1 MDIIN
6 SYSSKENHI
15 QHLEKVVQESLDAL
29 ELCAYFEKRQ
39 SPLNQF
45 SSREEIFDNAVATLQ
60 KVFPIKFYGV
70 YLVEENNLDLYL
82 AQSSSNSSSSY
93 LQQNLES
100 FIDNG
105 TVAWTLRENRTV
117 VSFSFD
123 HKYVV
128 LLHALDTN
136 QKTHG
141 LTAFFLERHTTAITS
156 WNSIL
161 LTIMM
166 RSTAYAYE
174 NFTLYKQ
181 LDNQNNRLNGTIEQ
195 LNTEIV
201 KKEQV
206 EKQLRD
212 SETIYRNIFEN
223 TGNATIII
231 SHDGNILL
239 ANSQFISFSEHSK
252 EELENGKNIFD
263 FFPQENHVQSIKKIL
278 SDPSHQ
284 PRGRAREYLFQ
295 GKEQRERFVLLYIHS
310 LGIDNKYI
318 VSFSDISKI
327 KQAEQELNFQ
337 AYHDTLTHLPNR
349 AHLEERLSQ
358 AIKKSYLQ
366 SNYNYAL
373 LFVDIDR
380 LKIINDTMGHPA
392 GDTMI
397 QQAAHRLQRCV
408 RDVDTVARF
417 GGDEFVVLLEGVHT
431 TQECEIV
438 LQRIYREFYYP
449 LEILGRELMITLS
462 VGIYVGN
469 HELLPSEE
477 VIRCADLAMYQA
489 KQQGRNKYLYH
500 DERESKQEENKLYIE
515 NELSKAIQSEEIFLN
530 YQPILNL
537 QNGAIYGLE
546 VLTRWKHPERGVI
559 SPGRFIP
566 IAENTGLMIPLGRKI
581 LEMAF
586 ARFHDWLKAYP
597 QLKDIFLCLN
607 LSVNQLLHSDIVEDI
622 RNIADRT
629 GMPLDNIHLEITE
642 SVFIDEAKYA
652 SSVINQFKNK
662 GVHISIDDF
671 GTGYSSL
678 RYLDQFAID
687 LIKIDK
693 ELVQKITTQETS
705 KYIVESMLSLNEKLS
720 IQVVA
725 EGIEDEEQLGTLQ
738 GMHCHLGQ
746 GFLFSKPMPAEEI
759 EPYFAQDLTNCL
771 NYDPFLRQC
780 KYSTDQPPAPSPT
793 PS

>member
-6 SYSSKENHI
+6 SYSSQENHI

-45 SSREEIFDNAVATLQ
+45 TSREELFDNAIATLQ
-60 KVFPIKFYGV
+60 KVFPIQFYGI
-70 YLVEENNLDLYL
+70 YLVDENGLDLYL
-82 AQSSSNSSSSY
+82 AQCNSEEYSSY

-105 TVAWTLRENRTV
+105 TVAWALRENRTV
-117 VSFSFD
+117 LSFSFD
-123 HKYVV
+123 HKYEV

-136 QKTHG
+136 KKTHG
-141 LTAFFLERHTTAITS
+141 LIACFLEKNTTAITS

-161 LTIMM
+161 LTILM

-181 LDNQNNRLNGTIEQ
+181 LDNQNETLNKTISQ
-195 LNTEIV
+195 LNSEIE

-206 EKQLRD
+206 EEQLRN
-212 SETIYRNIFEN
+212 SEIIYRNIFEN

-231 SHDGNILL
+231 NREGNILL
-239 ANSQFISFSEHSK
+239 ANSQFIAFSEYSK
-252 EELENGKNIFD
+252 DDLENRKSIFD
-263 FFPQENHVQSIKKIL
+263 FFPQENHVQALEEIL

-284 PRGRAREYLFQ
+284 PQEQSREYLFRDKQ
-295 GKEQRERFVLLYIHS
+295 ELERFVLLYVHP
-310 LGIDNKYI
+310 LGIENKYI

-337 AYHDTLTHLPNR
+337 AYHDSLTQLPNR
-349 AHLEERLSQ
+349 ALLEDRLSQ

-366 SNYNYAL
+366 ANYNYAL
-373 LFVDIDR
+373 LFIDIDR
-380 LKIINDTMGHPA
+380 LKIVNDTMGHSA

-417 GGDEFVVLLEGVHT
+417 GGDEFVILLEGVHT
-431 TQECEIV
+431 AQECEIV
-438 LQRIYREFYYP
+438 VQRIYREFSSP
-449 LEILGRELMITLS
+449 LEILDREVMITLS
-462 VGIYVGN
+462 IGIYVGT

-477 VIRCADLAMYQA
+477 VIRCADLVMYQA

-500 DERESKQEENKLYIE
+500 NELESKQEENKLYIE

-530 YQPILNL
+530 YQPILDL
-537 QNGAIYGLE
+537 RNGAIYGLE
-546 VLTRWKHPERGVI
+546 VLTRWEHPEWGVI
-559 SPGRFIP
+559 PPGTFIP
-566 IAENTGLMIPLGRKI
+566 IAENTGLMVPLGRKI

-586 ARFHDWLKAYP
+586 ARFHDWITVNP
-597 QLKDIFLCLN
+597 EMNDIFLCLN
-607 LSVNQLLHSDIVEDI
+607 LSVNQLLHSDIVSDI
-622 RNIADRT
+622 RHIADRT
-629 GMPLDNIHLEITE
+629 GMPLENIHLEITE

-652 SSVINQFKNK
+652 TSVINQFKDK

-693 ELVQKITTQETS
+693 ELVQKISTQETS
-705 KYIVESMLSLNEKLS
+705 KYIVESMLSLNEKLG

-725 EGIEDEEQLGTLQ
+725 EGIEDEEQLRTLQ
-738 GMHCHLGQ
+738 GMNCHLGQ
-746 GFLFSKPMPAEEI
+746 GFLFSQPMHAEEI
-759 EPYFAQDLTNCL
+759 EQYFAEGLTRCL
-771 NYDPFLRQC
+771 NYDPFLRQFTC
-780 KYSTDQPPAPSPT
+780 STDQPSASSPGPS
-793 PS
+793 